1 MKMPQ
6 EDLPCSVIE
15 EDSAR
20 LTAVWMIDLKA
31 D

>member
-1 MKMPQ
+1 MPQ

-15 EDSAR
+15 EAVHSAR